1 MKIFG
6 FRSLSET
13 MYMVKSI
20 SKKKIIIVYS

>member
-6 FRSLSET
+6 FRSLGET
-13 MYMVKSI
+13 MYMVKGI